1 MIISQLPNGKGGSEV
16 HHSNDKKVV
25 WLVASA
31 RVSEGLPFF
40 FLSRVAH
47 LFSHVACSTSGL
59 LTIASP
65 WHQSLF
71 FLEEANADDFWRPD
85 SRSGWWENSF
95 SVKFKTTSQTRAA
108 TDALLSA
115 TMC

>member
-1 MIISQLPNGKGGSEV
+1 MIISQLPSGKGGSEV

-31 RVSEGLPFF
+31 RVSEGWAKFAFF
-40 FLSRVAH
+40 FSSRVAH

-59 LTIASP
+59 LPIASP
-65 WHQSLF
+65 WHQSSF

-85 SRSGWWENSF
+85 SQSGWWENGF
-95 SVKFKTTSQTRAA
+95 SVKFV
-108 TDALLSA
+108 
-115 TMC
+115 